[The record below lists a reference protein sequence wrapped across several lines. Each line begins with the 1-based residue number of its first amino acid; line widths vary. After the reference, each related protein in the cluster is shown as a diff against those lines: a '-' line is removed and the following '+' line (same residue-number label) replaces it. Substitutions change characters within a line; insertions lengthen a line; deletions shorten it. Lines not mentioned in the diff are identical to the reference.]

1 MAGSE
6 DAEAAILVRDAGEAP
21 SPDGA
26 AGEAREA
33 SPLLATAAQER
44 SATDGGALAP
54 RGWRRASRYAT
65 TATALFAAVV
75 AWQIVSA
82 LHVFPPIAL
91 PSPISVLK
99 ALVLLLTRGY
109 GGQSL
114 LVDIWISSLRIA
126 IGFVGAIVVGVPIG
140 LLMARIEVIFRTIDP
155 FLQFIRPVPPLAYI
169 PLLVV
174 WFGIGE
180 LPKILLILIGT
191 IPVIIIGTIS
201 GVRGTPPLRLA
212 VARTLGAS
220 ESQIFRYV
228 ILPSALPEIFTAMR
242 VGIGVAWTCLVAAEL
257 IAADRG
263 LGWLV
268 QYAGQALQVAIVIVG
283 IIVIGV
289 LGYAMELLI
298 RVIERRVVPWRGH
311 G

>member
-1 MAGSE
+1 MAASPDDATRDGMATDLAGGE
-6 DAEAAILVRDAGEAP
+6 AAEAGTSTGRAV
-21 SPDGA
+21 
-26 AGEAREA
+26 
-33 SPLLATAAQER
+33 
-44 SATDGGALAP
+44 
-54 RGWRRASRYAT
+54 WRHASRLT
-65 TATALFAAVV
+65 TLTVLVV
-75 AWQIVSA
+75 TVIAWQVVCD
-82 LHVFPPIAL
+82 LHVFPAIAL
-91 PSPISVLK
+91 PSPLK
-99 ALVLLLTRGY
+99 VWASFVRLIGQGY

-114 LVDIWISSLRIA
+114 ATDIWISSFRIGV
-126 IGFVGAIVVGVPIG
+126 GFLGAVIVGVPIG
-140 LLMARIEVIFRTIDP
+140 LMMARIGFVFRVVDP

-191 IPVIIIGTIS
+191 IPVVIIGTMS
-201 GVRGTPPLRLA
+201 GVKATPQLRIS

-220 ESQIFRYV
+220 EGQIFRHV

-257 IAADRG
+257 IAASEG

-268 QYAGQALQVAIVIVG
+268 QYAGQALQVSIVIVG
-283 IIVIGV
+283 IIIIGI
-289 LGYAMELLI
+289 LGYAMEMLI
-298 RVIERRVVPWRGH
+298 RLVERWAVPWRGH